1 MRDFRIEY
9 VYQYS
14 GLDLPVHYQFAAF
27 WAGQKGSFLIWLF
40 WGTLLGLLVRQDRR
54 PRRAGGDGRSTP

>member
-14 GLDLPVHYQFAAF
+14 GIDLAGHYQIAAF

-40 WGTLLGLLVRQDRR
+40 WGTLLGLPLRAHAPASA
-54 PRRAGGDGRSTP
+54 PRRR